1 MDIISCMMRL
11 NLVPSPHPEVVV
23 SRFDEALFPE
33 FRPLFEGTEAPRF
46 LPPGFR
52 HDPSQASTVVVL
64 ENRSE
69 KAITALRYR
78 WDTVDASGTQ
88 RTSHTCS
95 DIYSYNENEGSSRPS
110 AIEPGVVEPG
120 AIKIISYYCM
130 ADKSEA
136 DAVRQGGGT
145 ASFLVTPTWD
155 LADAVERTFAMDLIV
170 FADGEI
176 SGPDPDHYALELLSR
191 KRVAEFVAEQVRMA
205 VAENRDVTPIL
216 NALSMIP
223 SWLSM
228 DQLRLDEPVLRNT
241 KHFAG
246 IYLAFT
252 RRPGDVATM
261 REAALKRL
269 ENQPTLPK
277 FYPPR

>member
-1 MDIISCMMRL
+1 MVRL

-23 SRFDEALFPE
+23 SRFDEA
-33 FRPLFEGTEAPRF
+33 

-78 WDTVDASGTQ
+78 WDTVNASGTQ

-110 AIEPGVVEPG
+110 VIEPG
-120 AIKIISYYCM
+120 ARKIISYYCM

-191 KRVAEFVAEQVRMA
+191 KRLAEFVAEQVRMA
-205 VAENRDVTPIL
+205 VAENRDVTPVL

-228 DQLRLDEPVLRNT
+228 DQPRLDEPVLRNT
-241 KHFAG
+241 KHFAC

-252 RRPGDVATM
+252 RRPGDVPTM